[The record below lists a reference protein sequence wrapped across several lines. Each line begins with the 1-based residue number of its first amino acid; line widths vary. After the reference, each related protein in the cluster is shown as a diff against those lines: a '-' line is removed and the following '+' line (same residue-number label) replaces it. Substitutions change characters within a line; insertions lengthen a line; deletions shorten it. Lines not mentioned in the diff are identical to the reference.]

1 MRGMTINLR
10 GVEVVHWNPRRH
22 LGGSRLARRLPRVV
36 RVNNFGDL
44 IGPLVVRELAKSV
57 HGRGDGRRL
66 LSVGSTL
73 HFARDGD
80 TVWGTGRNG
89 KTPDDAYRFST
100 LDVRATR
107 GPLTRA
113 WLIERGIT
121 APAVYGDPALLLP
134 TLFPRFAE
142 SLSLRSRSVTIV
154 PNLHDAPHWRDSPGF
169 LDPTTRLWACVRAIA
184 ESSHVVASSLHGII
198 IAETFGVP
206 ASLLL
211 PGVEDLFKYRD
222 YFEGTGRELPHASRT
237 LAEALDNPAPPLRG
251 WKAEP
256 LLDAF
261 PRDLW
266 SGSSPHVEAA
276 RTAPR
281 AV

>member
-1 MRGMTINLR
+1 MTIYLR
-10 GVEVVHWNPRRH
+10 GVEIVHWNPRRH
-22 LGGSRLARRLPRVV
+22 LGSGRLGRKLPRLV

-44 IGPLVVRELAKSV
+44 IGPVVVRELAKSAP
-57 HGRGDGRRL
+57 GRAEGRRL

-73 HFARDGD
+73 HFAKDGD
-80 TVWGTGRNG
+80 TVWGTGRNA
-89 KTPDDAYRFST
+89 KMPDDLHRFGA

-113 WLIERGIT
+113 WLAERGIA

-134 TLFPRFAE
+134 TLFPRFTE
-142 SLSLRSRSVTIV
+142 SLARRSRGVTIV
-154 PNLHDAPHWRDSPGF
+154 PNLHDAPKWRDSDGF
-169 LDPTTRLWACVRAIA
+169 LDPTSRLWRCVRTIA

-222 YFEGTGRELPHASRT
+222 YFEGTGRELPHTAST
-237 LAEALDNPAPPLRG
+237 LREALDNPAPPIADWRPQ
-251 WKAEP
+251 P
-256 LLDAF
+256 LVDAF

-266 SGSSPHVEAA
+266 SGTRLPKTPAETGHLA
-276 RTAPR
+276 R
-281 AV
+281 